1 MLIQKIQQAI
11 GKNTYISTKRLLNIG
26 ISKSSISRF
35 VKNGDLIRVSRGLY
49 SINDELDDIMYI
61 LHNIYKTGVFSHESA
76 LYLHGLSDRKPEI
89 HVMTVYRNYKVEKK
103 EEFKVQFKYVD
114 KSILS
119 LGVEIKET
127 EMGNKIPV
135 YNIERTICDI
145 IKSDTKMDSYVVN
158 QAIRRYI
165 ENGKL
170 SKLMI
175 YASKMGIEKKV
186 RKKLEILI

>member
-1 MLIQKIQQAI
+1 
-11 GKNTYISTKRLLNIG
+11 
-26 ISKSSISRF
+26 
-35 VKNGDLIRVSRGLY
+35 
-49 SINDELDDIMYI
+49 
-61 LHNIYKTGVFSHESA
+61 
-76 LYLHGLSDRKPEI
+76 
-89 HVMTVYRNYKVEKK
+89 MTVYRNYKVEKK

-127 EMGNKIPV
+127 EMGNEIPV

-158 QAIRRYI
+158 QAIRRYV

-175 YASKMGIEKKV
+175 CASKMGIGKKV
-186 RKKLEILI
+186 RKKLEVLI